1 MASWTLDWPEWNR
14 WRTREYYSPP
24 LWYFHRALSNRDNDN
39 VIEDTKNHILE
50 IEGIDWKIRENANVH
65 KTTSYDLVNDRTAAV
80 LRRGESFN
88 LGIKFRNTRSFDI
101 NNDNVRLYLE
111 FGIRPSLAKGTRV
124 IIDVSTKDTRNTF
137 RDSVEYWFA
146 HFLNTGPKSSS
157 VEIVIYIPSDIP
169 VGIWRLSVLTWYGK
183 ATEISNNMTKSI
195 WIMMWR
201 EQNTSRKRRFRDS
214 VLPAVIHLLDRVAKR
229 LNDTERGHAVRVV
242 RAISAVIN
250 SNDDFGVLQGRWDGN
265 YSDGTRP
272 FEWTGSVAI
281 LEQYM
286 QTFSPVKYGQCCFFA
301 GLVTTVCRA
310 IGIPCRDVTCFLSA
324 HDTNKSFSI
333 DKFYDEEGEEIDS
346 IWNFHVWNE
355 VWMDRKVSEYSGWQ
369 VIDATPQEESDSMMR
384 CGPAPVRAIKRGDV
398 GTSFDADF
406 IYSAVNADIFH
417 YIPDK
422 KSAWQFRLVNT
433 NTSHVGRLLVTK
445 KVGHL
450 SEDSDEDFYD
460 LTMEY
465 KPKEG
470 SISERNTMIRA
481 LRISGGETSDIRR
494 FPGIQN
500 NDVFFQIINLD
511 QGVYGEVYAAS
522 LYVHNQAKEDRTLDL
537 IMSTSSV
544 FYTGN
549 MAQLIKKAH
558 ESFVLKAHERETF
571 SLTVDPADYM
581 PKTVEYCIFVNHFTV
596 RVEETGQT
604 WMEEDDFILD
614 KPKLSIRIEPE
625 LPRLYR
631 DFTLIISFTNPLNN
645 DLSKCDVT
653 IEAPGIIASTK
664 RKFRMIAANEKVDIP
679 ITLRAKKSGITT
691 AVATF
696 NSRELYDINGTK
708 KIHIV
713 S

>member
-1 MASWTLDWPEWNR
+1 
-14 WRTREYYSPP
+14 
-24 LWYFHRALSNRDNDN
+24 
-39 VIEDTKNHILE
+39 
-50 IEGIDWKIRENANVH
+50 
-65 KTTSYDLVNDRTAAV
+65 
-80 LRRGESFN
+80 
-88 LGIKFRNTRSFDI
+88 
-101 NNDNVRLYLE
+101 
-111 FGIRPSLAKGTRV
+111 
-124 IIDVSTKDTRNTF
+124 
-137 RDSVEYWFA
+137 
-146 HFLNTGPKSSS
+146 
-157 VEIVIYIPSDIP
+157 
-169 VGIWRLSVLTWYGK
+169 
-183 ATEISNNMTKSI
+183 
-195 WIMMWR
+195 
-201 EQNTSRKRRFRDS
+201 
-214 VLPAVIHLLDRVAKR
+214 
-229 LNDTERGHAVRVV
+229 
-242 RAISAVIN
+242 
-250 SNDDFGVLQGRWDGN
+250 
-265 YSDGTRP
+265 
-272 FEWTGSVAI
+272 
-281 LEQYM
+281 
-286 QTFSPVKYGQCCFFA
+286 
-301 GLVTTVCRA
+301 
-310 IGIPCRDVTCFLSA
+310 
-324 HDTNKSFSI
+324 
-333 DKFYDEEGEEIDS
+333 
-346 IWNFHVWNE
+346 
-355 VWMDRKVSEYSGWQ
+355 
-369 VIDATPQEESDSMMR
+369 
-384 CGPAPVRAIKRGDV
+384 
-398 GTSFDADF
+398 
-406 IYSAVNADIFH
+406 
-417 YIPDK
+417 
-422 KSAWQFRLVNT
+422 
-433 NTSHVGRLLVTK
+433 
-445 KVGHL
+445 
-450 SEDSDEDFYD
+450 
-460 LTMEY
+460 MEY

-571 SLTVDPADYM
+571 SLTVDPADYV

>member
-1 MASWTLDWPEWNR
+1 RVWTHKRHTHL
-14 WRTREYYSPP
+14 
-24 LWYFHRALSNRDNDN
+24 LS
-39 VIEDTKNHILE
+39 
-50 IEGIDWKIRENANVH
+50 
-65 KTTSYDLVNDRTAAV
+65 
-80 LRRGESFN
+80 
-88 LGIKFRNTRSFDI
+88 IK
-101 NNDNVRLYLE
+101 
-111 FGIRPSLAKGTRV
+111 K
-124 IIDVSTKDTRNTF
+124 DVC
-137 RDSVEYWFA
+137 
-146 HFLNTGPKSSS
+146 L
-157 VEIVIYIPSDIP
+157 IYIIC
-169 VGIWRLSVLTWYGK
+169 
-183 ATEISNNMTKSI
+183 
-195 WIMMWR
+195 
-201 EQNTSRKRRFRDS
+201 
-214 VLPAVIHLLDRVAKR
+214 LLHMPK
-229 LNDTERGHAVRVV
+229 
-242 RAISAVIN
+242 IN

-286 QTFSPVKYGQCCFFA
+286 QTFSPVKYGQCWVFA

-333 DKFYDEEGEEIDS
+333 DKFYDEEGEEIGENPENSVSLGLPRDS

-571 SLTVDPADYM
+571 SLTVDPADYV